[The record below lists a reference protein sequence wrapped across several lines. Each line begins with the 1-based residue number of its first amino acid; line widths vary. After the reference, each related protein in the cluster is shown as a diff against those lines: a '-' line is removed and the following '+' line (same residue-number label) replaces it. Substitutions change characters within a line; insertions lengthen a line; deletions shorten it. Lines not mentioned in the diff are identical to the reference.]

1 MRVLVDYG
9 AASLPVDVPPDATV
23 VEPHEVPPLPEPGE
37 AVLRALRSPLD
48 SPPLA
53 DVVRPGDRVAIAV
66 CDGTRP
72 QPRRDMLLPLL
83 AELAHVPPAQITILI
98 ATGTHRANTPGELRA
113 MLGEDIVERYR
124 IVNHEA
130 RDAGTLAPACVTTSG
145 IAVSLNRVFLESDI
159 RITTGVVEP
168 HFFAGF
174 SGGPKMVA
182 PGLAGL
188 ATVLE
193 LHNAARIGHPNATW
207 GLIDGNPIQE
217 DVRDI
222 ARRVGVHFAVDVTLN
237 RRKAVAGVFAGNL
250 FAVHAAACA
259 QARADAMRTVS
270 RPFDVVVTSNS
281 GYPLDQNLYQ
291 AVKGLSAAARI
302 VKPGGTIICAAECR
316 DGIPAHGSF
325 ADVLALAPTPAA
337 LLETIGAPGFLVPDQ
352 WQVQI
357 LAGVL
362 GKARVMM
369 KAEGVTASQ
378 LAAAHLEPIDDVSA
392 AVTRALRAAGPGA
405 TLCVLPQGP
414 RTVAVLE

>member
-1 MRVLVDYG
+1 MRVLVAYG
-9 AASLPVDVPPDATV
+9 ASSLQVDVPPDATI
-23 VEPHEVPPLPEPGE
+23 VEPLEVPSIPAPRD
-37 AVLRALRSPLD
+37 AILRALRSPID
-48 SPPLA
+48 SPRLV
-53 DVVRPGDRVAIAV
+53 DIVRSGDRVAIAV

-83 AELAHVPPAQITILI
+83 AELAHVPPSQITILI
-98 ATGTHRANTPGELRA
+98 ATGTHRANTPGELRD
-113 MLGEDIVERYR
+113 MLGDILDRYPV
-124 IVNHEA
+124 VNHDA
-130 RDAGTLAPACVTTSG
+130 RDAGTLAPACVTASG
-145 IAVSLNRVFLESDI
+145 IAVSLNRVFLEADV

-193 LHNAARIGHPNATW
+193 LHNADRIGHPNATW
-207 GLIDGNPIQE
+207 GVLDGNPIQD

-222 ARRVGVHFAVDVTLN
+222 ARQVGVQFALDVTLN
-237 RRKAVAGVFAGNL
+237 RQKAIAGVFAGNL
-250 FAVHAAACA
+250 FAAHAAACT
-259 QARADAMRTVS
+259 QSRADAMRTVS

-302 VKPGGTIICAAECR
+302 VKPAGTIICAAECR
-316 DGIPAHGSF
+316 DGVPAHGSF
-325 ADVLALAPTPAA
+325 ADVLALAPSPAA
-337 LLETIGAPGFLVPDQ
+337 MLETIGAPGFLVPDQ

-378 LAAAHLEPIDDVSA
+378 LAAAHLQPIDDVSA
-392 AVTRALRAAGPGA
+392 AVAQALRSAGPGA